1 MNNNKDKI
9 YSSDHTEQKMAFIFK
24 IKQGWMYIFASF
36 NLWCKHILNDLDSQ
50 FWIDGFYNFD
60 NGPEELELNWSTYE
74 IAMKYQKKPRGR
86 GKLKY
91 PDTITGFL
99 KWQNERKKE
108 PQKASTS

>member
-1 MNNNKDKI
+1 MITLRNFFPKLRL
-9 YSSDHTEQKMAFIFK
+9 
-24 IKQGWMYIFASF
+24 GWMFTFASF
-36 NLWCKHILNDLDSQ
+36 TLWYDHMKNQSSFD

-60 NGPEELELNWSTYE
+60 NGSEELELTWEYYM

-99 KWQNERKKE
+99 KWQSEYKKC
-108 PQKASTS
+108 SV

>member
-1 MNNNKDKI
+1 MITLKDFFPKLRL
-9 YSSDHTEQKMAFIFK
+9 
-24 IKQGWMYIFASF
+24 GWMFVFASF
-36 NLWCKHILNDLDSQ
+36 TLWCAHMNNKSPFD

-60 NGPEELELNWSTYE
+60 DGSEELELNWSNYD

-99 KWQNERKKE
+99 KWQNEYKKCL
-108 PQKASTS
+108 S

>member
-1 MNNNKDKI
+1 MITLKDFFSKLRL
-9 YSSDHTEQKMAFIFK
+9 
-24 IKQGWMYIFASF
+24 GWLYVVASF
-36 NLWCKHILNDLDSQ
+36 NLWCDYMQDKSQ
-50 FWIDGFYNFD
+50 FDFWIDGFYNFD
-60 NGPEELELNWSTYE
+60 NGPEELELDWSTYE

-91 PDTITGFL
+91 PPTITGFL